1 MPLSHQQSGGVQR
14 TGIAGTG
21 SGVVKIENIEGWV
34 FGFREQDDAKKDAR
48 KGLPIYV
55 AVEGSRVLSISNNS
69 PTRVITIIML
79 DYYEKQDSSEGE
91 FRKCKLKRD

>member
-69 PTRVITIIML
+69 PTRVITMIML
-79 DYYEKQDSSEGE
+79 
-91 FRKCKLKRD
+91 L